1 MLHDVVQPTFQ
12 EHSPKMVREKGHNDV
27 FHFLWNEIGSWI
39 YIASRDRRNTAWT
52 AEQAEQWIDGYEHS
66 YTNDRHLTIH

>member
-1 MLHDVVQPTFQ
+1 
-12 EHSPKMVREKGHNDV
+12 MVREKGHNDV

-52 AEQAEQWIDGYEHS
+52 AEQAEQWIDGYE
-66 YTNDRHLTIH
+66 IQMIAI